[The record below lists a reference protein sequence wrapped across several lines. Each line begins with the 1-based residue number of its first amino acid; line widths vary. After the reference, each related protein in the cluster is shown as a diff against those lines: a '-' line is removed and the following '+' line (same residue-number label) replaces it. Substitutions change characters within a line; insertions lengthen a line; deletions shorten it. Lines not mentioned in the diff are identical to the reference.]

1 MTHRSAIV
9 VCAVVA
15 VVSGLSLCQL
25 PTPRVTIGKTSGIA
39 FSALTATM
47 SKDVLPAFDRVKQ
60 AVQVR
65 NLDGLPF
72 LDLMR

>member
-1 MTHRSAIV
+1 
-9 VCAVVA
+9 
-15 VVSGLSLCQL
+15 
-25 PTPRVTIGKTSGIA
+25 
-39 FSALTATM
+39 M

-60 AVQVR
+60 AVQVH